1 MSEGQRRRA
10 RRRRK
15 VVKHVKKTFLSLV
28 FAPTRIPK
36 IKQDTVEM
44 LMRLC
49 EGTAITFAAT
59 LVAHIVMPELI
70 GAVPVVLAGIAFT
83 AFLAV
88 IKLSDYQEK
97 YEPEL
102 FNLEATPAESTAFR
116 FAKHDKERFPDILT
130 AHDGG
135 TPYYTNSTNLP
146 VGSTDDVFDALDVQ
160 DRFQPL

>member
-36 IKQDTVEM
+36 IKQDTVEV

-49 EGTAITFAAT
+49 EGTAITFAAV
-59 LVAHIVMPELI
+59 LVAHIVMPNVI
-70 GAVPVVLAGIAFT
+70 GALPVVLAGVAFT

-97 YEPEL
+97 MEQYRYYG
-102 FNLEATPAESTAFR
+102 FR
-116 FAKHDKERFPDILT
+116 I
-130 AHDGG
+130 
-135 TPYYTNSTNLP
+135 
-146 VGSTDDVFDALDVQ
+146 
-160 DRFQPL
+160 